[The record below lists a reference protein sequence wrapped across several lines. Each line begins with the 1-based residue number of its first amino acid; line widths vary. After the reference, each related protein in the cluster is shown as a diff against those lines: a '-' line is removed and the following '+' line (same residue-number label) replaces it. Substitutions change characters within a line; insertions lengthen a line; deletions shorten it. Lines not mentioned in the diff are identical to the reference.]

1 MENIK
6 EERVTD
12 LEKVQAELQ
21 AAKDE
26 IEELKANHAKEIE
39 AKYITSTYLQT
50 YYLSAE
56 EIRTHYLDADT
67 IGAKYAT
74 IANLNAVEAKIK
86 NLDVDA
92 INANFGKYEKLF
104 AQNAEFHKLVAS
116 DAEIEDLR
124 ATNLTV
130 VGKLNADKAEIDT
143 LIANKVS
150 TNDFE
155 YYTFEELVK
164 KFKETGKEFILQWN
178 RSPFEGCGLALTV
191 EEEKG
196 LDKQEDSTFVYHLTL
211 EGFLEAIAKAYQNE
225 KDEGKPLNKDFEYF
239 AGNST
244 PEHLTN
250 FFKCD
255 WDISNIEVKKKR
267 LFSKGYAKAHVK
279 GHIEKPQVLID
290 LQNKINEKL
299 KGTNYVCVALPFVA
313 AVYDAEKVSSDF
325 CFTNPDKKSGD
336 EYRRAERDLIARIKD
351 KTQFN
356 IEMDCKWNEY
366 GPSSEEAIREH
377 FKTDDPSFAICI
389 YKQN

>member
-1 MENIK
+1 MSKTFLKSIDFNTLYFSRAFDSARRLDSVADEDALAIALLCAENK
-6 EERVTD
+6 EKFFERMC
-12 LEKVQAELQ
+12 
-21 AAKDE
+21 
-26 IEELKANHAKEIE
+26 
-39 AKYITSTYLQT
+39 
-50 YYLSAE
+50 
-56 EIRTHYLDADT
+56 
-67 IGAKYAT
+67 
-74 IANLNAVEAKIK
+74 
-86 NLDVDA
+86 DA
-92 INANFGKYEKLF
+92 ILEGEKGF
-104 AQNAEFHKLVAS
+104 SIFTS
-116 DAEIEDLR
+116 
-124 ATNLTV
+124 
-130 VGKLNADKAEIDT
+130 
-143 LIANKVS
+143 
-150 TNDFE
+150 DFE

-178 RSPFEGCGLALTV
+178 HSPFEDCGLALTV

-244 PEHLTN
+244 PENLTN

-299 KGTNYVCVALPFVA
+299 KGTNYVCVALPWVT
-313 AVYDAEKVSSDF
+313 AVLDAEKVSSDF

-377 FKTDDPSFAICI
+377 FKADDPSFAICI
-389 YKQN
+389 FKQN